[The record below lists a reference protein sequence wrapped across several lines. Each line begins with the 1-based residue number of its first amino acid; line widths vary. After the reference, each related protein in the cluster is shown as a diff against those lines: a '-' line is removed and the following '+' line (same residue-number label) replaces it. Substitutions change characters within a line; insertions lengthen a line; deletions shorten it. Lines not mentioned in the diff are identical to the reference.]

1 MVNFYN
7 TLCVILAE
15 DCGEFHEGLKS
26 EKIGRGIVVNFYN
39 THLVI
44 LTVNN
49 GEFLQHTLSNFNGE
63 LR

>member
-7 TLCVILAE
+7 TLCVILAV

-26 EKIGRGIVVNFYN
+26 EKIGRVIVVNFYN

-49 GEFLQHTLSNFNGE
+49 GDFSTTHS
-63 LR
+63 